1 MRLFRLGDLRGRGLV
16 CRLQILPK
24 LGSDGGT
31 TLFLAIRKSLPSAVS
46 LAAAVSGSLLF
57 HTMPIP
63 FARAF
68 LFPISQPN
76 LHCAL
81 FQAHQFAGLSNHQ
94 SLCCAGLGAGW
105 LCGLAAKSV
114 GRRISTGRPSGP
126 RRIRSLPGDFQSSKS
141 IQPSLVVRACRR
153 VFHLSGSRLLPRS
166 LCAVLRMCL

>member
-1 MRLFRLGDLRGRGLV
+1 MRLFRLGDMRGRGLL

-31 TLFLAIRKSLPSAVS
+31 TLFLAVRKSLPSGVS

-81 FQAHQFAGLSNHQ
+81 FLAHQFAGLSHHL

-105 LCGLAAKSV
+105 ICGPAEKSV
-114 GRRISTGRPSGP
+114 GRRLSIGAPFGR
-126 RRIRSLPGDFQSSKS
+126 RRIRSLPSDFQSPKS
-141 IQPSLVVRACRR
+141 IQPSLVVWACRR

-166 LCAVLRMCL
+166 LCAVLRLCL